1 MIMCRWETE
10 LRWYEAELVC
20 DLFGDWLVVRR
31 WGGLYS
37 ARHGTKTEVVPDMLS
52 GVMMLFVI
60 DRERQ
65 QRKPPYCRV
74 IFGAC

>member
-37 ARHGTKTEVVPDMLS
+37 DRHGTKTEVVPDMLS
-52 GVMMLFVI
+52 GVVMLFAI

-65 QRKPPYCRV
+65 QRKPPYWRV
-74 IFGAC
+74 SFGAC